1 MDGFRGTLKNFNRIV
16 GDDRGIAILQVVFAG
31 TLIML
36 AGLALMQY
44 MAHNDR
50 EAMRLIRRNQNL
62 NYSIDI
68 ANFVNDAQFVKGA
81 ATTLNGQYP

>member
-1 MDGFRGTLKNFNRIV
+1 MDGFRGIHRSFLHV
-16 GDDRGIAILQVVFAG
+16 AGDERGIAILQVVFAG
-31 TLIML
+31 TMVML
-36 AGLALMQY
+36 AALALMQY
-44 MAHNDR
+44 MNHNDR

-81 ATTLNGQYP
+81 ATTLHGQYP